1 MIVAEGGDLT
11 SFLEKWR
18 GKGDAFRKL
27 QEVGI
32 KFVLAGIVLGLQY
45 LHNRGFIY
53 CDLKTDNVL
62 IDSAGYPLLSD
73 FELMSDKS
81 EISV

>member
-32 KFVLAGIVLGLQY
+32 KFVLAGIVLGL
-45 LHNRGFIY
+45 
-53 CDLKTDNVL
+53 
-62 IDSAGYPLLSD
+62 
-73 FELMSDKS
+73 
-81 EISV
+81 